1 MEMKLKFTKMHGAG
15 NDFILID
22 EYDEI
27 LIPDEKK
34 PKIVAKIADRH
45 FGIGSDGV
53 IFVRKSEKQDIKFL
67 FYNPD
72 GSTAE
77 MCGNGIRC
85 FAKYIYEKNIL
96 TKEKMFVE
104 TLAGTIVPE
113 LSVDCGIVK
122 LVKVDMG
129 TPAVE
134 FVNKEIKINEN
145 NYRLTSVSMGNP
157 HAVLFY
163 DNVDDP
169 DVIKIGREIRNH
181 TAVFPHGANVHFVEK
196 IDRNEFKIRTYER
209 GVEDETL
216 ACGTGICASAVAS
229 ALNNK
234 VANKFGEILFHAK
247 GGDVEVLLEFDGI
260 KITRVYLIGGAEY
273 VFEGEIEV

>member
-53 IFVRKSEKQDIKFL
+53 IFARKSEKQDIKFL

-85 FAKYIYEKNIL
+85 FAKYIYEKKIL

-145 NYRLTSVSMGNP
+145 RG
-157 HAVLFY
+157 
-163 DNVDDP
+163 
-169 DVIKIGREIRNH
+169 KI
-181 TAVFPHGANVHFVEK
+181 
-196 IDRNEFKIRTYER
+196 
-209 GVEDETL
+209 
-216 ACGTGICASAVAS
+216 
-229 ALNNK
+229 
-234 VANKFGEILFHAK
+234 
-247 GGDVEVLLEFDGI
+247 
-260 KITRVYLIGGAEY
+260 
-273 VFEGEIEV
+273 